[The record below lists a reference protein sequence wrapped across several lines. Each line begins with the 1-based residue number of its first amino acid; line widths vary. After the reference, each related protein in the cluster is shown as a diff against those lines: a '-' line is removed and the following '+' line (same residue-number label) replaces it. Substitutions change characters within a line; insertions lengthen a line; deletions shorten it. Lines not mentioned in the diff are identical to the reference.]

1 MSGQLLVIRS
11 CRGVTVSF
19 RGQPWSRW
27 FVALLFILMAVVT
40 TAVALA
46 VNAASSDERRWPWGL
61 HMIQD
66 YPFPSVLVLT
76 VVLAMLSIMVVSVP
90 REREARTTGA
100 SALVTSIVDASPASG
115 DGGPPSGT
123 GVIGAPLGELP
134 VVVRGRDG
142 VVSDLVAPPGAYSP
156 QVRVLV
162 GMGGCGKT
170 TVALAAAR
178 EAQASGWRVWW
189 VSAVDRA
196 TLVAGMSAVAR
207 EAGASAEEVTSAD
220 SDLALAGV
228 VWGQLN
234 RLSGHWLL
242 VIDNADAPEV
252 LAPGG
257 TSVAGG
263 SGWLRSAGAGVVVV
277 TTRVTDRAVWGHRAG
292 WFLLG
297 ELDQQAAALMLLDR
311 MGRADEPE
319 LIEAATAVAD
329 RLGRLPLAV
338 HLAGSYLGS
347 GMAVVGLDGYLHL
360 LTDRSLS
367 VVDEGAPGWG
377 EQDPRRLIMSTWE
390 ISLDA
395 LERQGRVRARTL
407 LRVLSFLGPGS
418 VVPMPMLNPS
428 VLSEAGL
435 LPDGDEGRA
444 EMAAGLAGL
453 RAVGLVDGAPA
464 GVDGS
469 GDGLIVHPLV
479 AEVCRW
485 RAARDGQRS
494 SLMAAAAG
502 MVVAA
507 SARLNPAD
515 PADWNGWQVVAPHAR
530 VALGVI
536 AEMSEDLIARVVG
549 VNNGLTYHYT
559 AHGSYPAAIDQG
571 EDVVAAAVA
580 RMGDEHPDTLMS
592 RNNLAAAYRAAG
604 RLGEAIPLYEAT
616 LSVRERVLGD
626 EHPDT
631 LMSRNNLAAAYQAA
645 GRLGEAIP
653 LYEATLAAY
662 ERVLGDEHP
671 NTLTSRNNLAYAYQA
686 AGRLGEAIPLY
697 EATLSV
703 RERVLGDE
711 HPDTL
716 TSRNNLA
723 YASQAAG
730 RLGEA
735 IPLYEATL
743 SVRERVLGDEHPDTL
758 TSRNNLAYAYQA
770 AGRLGEAIPLY
781 EATLAAYERVLGDEH
796 PNTLTSRNNLATI
809 YNAAGRLGEAIPLHE
824 ATLSVRERVLG
835 DEHPDTL
842 TSRNNLAAAYQA
854 AGRLGEAIPL
864 HEATLSVRERV
875 LGDEHPDTLLSRNNL
890 AAAYRA
896 AGRLGEAIPLY
907 EATLSVRERVL
918 GDEHPDTLMSR
929 NNLAYAYQA
938 AGRLGEAI
946 PLYEATLAACERVL
960 GDEHPN
966 TLTSRNNLAAAY
978 QAAGRLDGAI
988 PLYEATL
995 AAYERVLGDEHPDTL
1010 TSRNNLAYA
1019 YQAAGRLG
1027 EAIPLYEATLSV
1039 RERVLGDE
1047 HPDTLM
1053 SRNNLAYAYQAA
1065 GRLGEAIPLYEATL
1079 AAYER
1084 VLGDEHPNTLT
1095 SRNNLAA
1102 AYRLRDDSM

>member
-1 MSGQLLVIRS
+1 M
-11 CRGVTVSF
+11 
-19 RGQPWSRW
+19 
-27 FVALLFILMAVVT
+27 ALLFVLVLVLVAVVT
-40 TAVALA
+40 TVVALA

-61 HMIQD
+61 YVIQD

-76 VVLAMLSIMVVSVP
+76 VVLAMLSVMVVLVQ
-90 REREARTTGA
+90 RERDAR
-100 SALVTSIVDASPASG
+100 SAGSSLVADSVVDVSPAPDDVG
-115 DGGPPSGT
+115 LPSGA
-123 GVIGAPLGELP
+123 GVVDAPLGELP
-134 VVVRGRDG
+134 VVVRGRDS
-142 VVSDLVAPPGAYSP
+142 VVSDLLAPTAVYSP

-189 VSAVDRA
+189 VSAMDRA
-196 TLVAGMSAVAR
+196 TLVAGMSALAR
-207 EAGASAEEVTSAD
+207 EAGAPADEIKDAD

-228 VWGQLN
+228 VWGRLS
-234 RLSGHWLL
+234 RLSGRWLL

-263 SGWLRSAGAGVVVV
+263 SGWLRSAGTGVVVV

-292 WFLLG
+292 WFPLS
-297 ELDQQAAALMLLDR
+297 ELDQRAAALMLLDR
-311 MGRADEPE
+311 IGRTDEPN
-319 LIEAATAVAD
+319 LIEAATTVAN

-347 GMAVVGLDGYLHL
+347 GMAEVGLEDYLRL
-360 LTDRSLS
+360 LTDRSLR

-395 LERQGRVRARTL
+395 LERQGRVRARAL

-418 VVPMPMLNPS
+418 VVPVPMLDPS

-453 RAVGLVDGAPA
+453 RAVGLVDGAPV
-464 GVDGS
+464 GVDDS
-469 GDGLIVHPLV
+469 GDGLMVHPLV

-485 RAARDGQRS
+485 RAARDGQRPT
-494 SLMAAAAG
+494 LIAAAASL
-502 MVVAA
+502 VAA
-507 SARLNPAD
+507 TSARLNPAD
-515 PADWNGWQVVAPHAR
+515 PADWKGWQVLAPHAR
-530 VALGVI
+530 VVLGVI
-536 AEMSEDLIARVVG
+536 AEMSEDLGARVVG
-549 VNNGLTYHYT
+549 VNNGVTYHYT
-559 AHGSYPAAIDQG
+559 AQGSYPGAIDQG
-571 EDVVAAAVA
+571 EDVIAAAVA
-580 RMGDEHPDTLMS
+580 GLGAEHPDTLTS

-616 LSVRERVLGD
+616 LAACERVLGDEHPDTLMSRNNLAYAYQSAGRLGEAIPLYEATLAVRERVLGD

-631 LMSRNNLAAAYQAA
+631 LTSRNNLAAAYQAA

-662 ERVLGDEHP
+662 ERVLGAEHP
-671 NTLTSRNNLAYAYQA
+671 NTLTSRNNLAVAYRA

-697 EATLSV
+697 EATLAV

-716 TSRNNLA
+716 MSRNNLA
-723 YASQAAG
+723 VAYDAAG

-743 SVRERVLGDEHPDTL
+743 AVRERVLGDEHPDPLMSRNNLAYAYQSAGRLGEAIPLYEATLAARERVLGDEHPDTL

-781 EATLAAYERVLGDEH
+781 EATLA
-796 PNTLTSRNNLATI
+796 
-809 YNAAGRLGEAIPLHE
+809 
-824 ATLSVRERVLG
+824 VR
-835 DEHPDTL
+835 
-842 TSRNNLAAAYQA
+842 
-854 AGRLGEAIPL
+854 
-864 HEATLSVRERV
+864 
-875 LGDEHPDTLLSRNNL
+875 
-890 AAAYRA
+890 
-896 AGRLGEAIPLY
+896 
-907 EATLSVRERVL
+907 
-918 GDEHPDTLMSR
+918 
-929 NNLAYAYQA
+929 
-938 AGRLGEAI
+938 
-946 PLYEATLAACERVL
+946 
-960 GDEHPN
+960 
-966 TLTSRNNLAAAY
+966 
-978 QAAGRLDGAI
+978 
-988 PLYEATL
+988 
-995 AAYERVLGDEHPDTL
+995 ERVLGDEHPDTL

-1019 YQAAGRLG
+1019 YQ
-1027 EAIPLYEATLSV
+1027 S
-1039 RERVLGDE
+1039 
-1047 HPDTLM
+1047 
-1053 SRNNLAYAYQAA
+1053 A

-1079 AAYER
+1079 AARER